1 MSLQVQPEARLE
13 AIRLSALECTQCSL
27 AEGRNQVVF
36 GGGDPSA
43 GLMLIGEAP
52 GAAEDLQGEPFMGRS
67 GELLWQLLADV
78 GIARE
83 MIYITNIVKCRPP
96 ENRDP
101 KRVEIAA
108 CATWL
113 DRQLQLIQPR
123 VVCTLGNFATR
134 RIRGDQTGIMSLRGR
149 QEKRMLSGYPTTLYP
164 LLHPAAAL
172 RSTRNLKFMR
182 EDIARLPQILS
193 DPHAG

>member
-1 MSLQVQPEARLE
+1 MSLQVPPKTRLE

-27 AEGRNQVVF
+27 ADGRNQVVF
-36 GGGDPSA
+36 GSGDPSA

-52 GAAEDLQGEPFMGRS
+52 GAAEDLQGEPFVGRS

-78 GIARE
+78 GITRE

-108 CATWL
+108 CASWL

-172 RSTRNLKFMR
+172 RSTRNLKFLR
-182 EDIARLPQILS
+182 EDVARLPQILS
-193 DPHAG
+193 DPHSG

>member
-1 MSLQVQPEARLE
+1 MSLQVPPKTRLE

-27 AEGRNQVVF
+27 AEVVF
-36 GGGDPSA
+36 GSGDPSA

-52 GAAEDLQGEPFMGRS
+52 GAAEDLQGEPFVGRS

-78 GIARE
+78 GITRE

-108 CATWL
+108 CASWL

-172 RSTRNLKFMR
+172 RSTRNLKFLR
-182 EDIARLPQILS
+182 EDVARLPQILS
-193 DPHAG
+193 DPHSG

>member
-1 MSLQVQPEARLE
+1 
-13 AIRLSALECTQCSL
+13 
-27 AEGRNQVVF
+27 
-36 GGGDPSA
+36 
-43 GLMLIGEAP
+43 
-52 GAAEDLQGEPFMGRS
+52 
-67 GELLWQLLADV
+67 
-78 GIARE
+78 

-108 CATWL
+108 CASWL

-172 RSTRNLKFMR
+172 RSTRNLKFLR
-182 EDIARLPQILS
+182 EDVARLPQILS
-193 DPHAG
+193 DPHSG